1 MIKAFQKRHAL
12 ILLMVIVLLMLVV
25 VVLSNL
31 PRGTSVEEEADRPVR
46 DADLALQTFEYTETR
61 SGRRHWTIEGDS
73 AGYLKESGEALIEN
87 LRVYFFDESGTTVQF
102 TLQARHGRIRV
113 DTRHMHVWDD
123 VVIETSEGD
132 LLRTQSLEYHDELKQ
147 VSAQGP
153 VHILSKA
160 YDIQGQG
167 MRMDVTTRR
176 VQLLSDV
183 RAVISARAGAR

>member
-1 MIKAFQKRHAL
+1 MIKAFQKRHIL
-12 ILLMVIVLLMLVV
+12 ILLMVILLLILVAMVLT
-25 VVLSNL
+25 NL
-31 PRGTSVEEEADRPVR
+31 PRGTSFEEADRPVR

-61 SGRRHWTIEGDS
+61 SGHRHWTIEGDS

-87 LRVYFFDESGTTVQF
+87 LRVYFFDESGDKVQF

-113 DTRHMHVWDD
+113 DTREMHVWDD

-132 LLRTQSLEYHDELKQ
+132 ILTTQSLEYHDELRQ

-153 VHILSKA
+153 VHIQSKA

-183 RAVISARAGAR
+183 KAVISTTAGAR